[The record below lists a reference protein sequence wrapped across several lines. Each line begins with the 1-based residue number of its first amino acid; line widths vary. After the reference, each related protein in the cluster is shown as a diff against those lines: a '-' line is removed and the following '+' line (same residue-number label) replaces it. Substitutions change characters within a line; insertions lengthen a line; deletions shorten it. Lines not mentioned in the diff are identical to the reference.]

1 MSAVHSG
8 MLEEPGAGPDA
19 GPGSAL
25 PPTVG
30 WHFATPMLRWHAP
43 DAETLNDGLKAVI
56 LARRADGPEA
66 RASNV
71 GGWQSQPDFLDLAE
85 PCVIALRRHIVGL
98 MRHVMALP
106 ADGDASR
113 VDGRLGVTGW
123 ANVNGAGD
131 FNRVHDHP
139 GSHWSGVY
147 YVSLGQP
154 DPGSELNGAI
164 EFLDPRPSANQPIPG
179 YRAGSAMAVPP
190 AAGEFILF
198 PSWIQHYVM
207 PFRGAGERISV
218 AFNASVQGYR
228 VR

>member
-1 MSAVHSG
+1 MSAVQSG
-8 MLEEPGAGPDA
+8 MLGASGAGPEA
-19 GPGSAL
+19 GRESGL
-25 PPTVG
+25 PPTID
-30 WHFATPMLRWHAP
+30 WQFATPMLRWQTP
-43 DAETLNDGLKAVI
+43 DAETLNDGLKAII

-71 GGWQSQPDFLDLAE
+71 GGWQSHPDFLDLAE
-85 PCVIALRRHIVGL
+85 PSVIALRRHIVAL

-123 ANVNGAGD
+123 ANINGAGD

-147 YVSLGQP
+147 YVSLGRP
-154 DPGSELNGAI
+154 DPGAMLTGAI
-164 EFLDPRPSANQPIPG
+164 EFLDPRPSANLPIPG
-179 YRAGSAMAVPP
+179 YRAGSALAVTPT
-190 AAGEFILF
+190 AGGFILF

-207 PFRGAGERISV
+207 PFQGSGERISV